1 LTIEEQG
8 ADEVCEKGLRVSMK
22 AEVINDEGE
31 TLLLRCGD
39 DQYLVWTFR
48 VNKNLLEKKLAER
61 KR

>member
-1 LTIEEQG
+1 
-8 ADEVCEKGLRVSMK
+8 MK